1 MSLLKARS
9 KNAVKNLGKK
19 RYWVFAASLLVMMTF
34 TAWGYYQSH
43 SMPAQPAHVNTA
55 KDDSDNST
63 GISTSSS
70 TSTNSST
77 INSDAANQNEQ
88 VEKPISLD
96 EVQIDKVFVDKS
108 SRTMQL
114 LSDDKVIRSYHIA
127 LGDNPKGHKQFEGD
141 ERTPE
146 GIYTLD
152 YKNENSIAYRSIH
165 ISYPNKRDIA
175 HAKAFGKPPG
185 GAIMIHG
192 QMNGFEAL
200 TNYYQQHDWTD
211 GCIAVRNEEMD
222 EIMAAVELG
231 TPIEIVW

>member
-1 MSLLKARS
+1 MM
-9 KNAVKNLGKK
+9 
-19 RYWVFAASLLVMMTF
+19 LLVAMF
-34 TAWGYYQSH
+34 IAWRYYQPLTMPNH
-43 SMPAQPAHVNTA
+43 SGLFNPIGPVELN
-55 KDDSDNST
+55 DGIDNS
-63 GISTSSS
+63 I
-70 TSTNSST
+70 
-77 INSDAANQNEQ
+77 A
-88 VEKPISLD
+88 LD
-96 EVQIDKVFVDKS
+96 TVHIDRVFVDKS

-165 ISYPNKRDIA
+165 ISYPNEQDIA
-175 HAKAFGKPPG
+175 HAKALGKPPG

-200 TNYYQQHDWTD
+200 TDYYQQHDWTD
-211 GCIAVRNEEMD
+211 GCIAVTNEEMD
-222 EIMAAVELG
+222 EIMAAVKIG
-231 TPIEIVW
+231 TPIEIEW